1 MKGLYSKKLFIRTG
15 ALYLAFTV
23 FLAGVHLNEVFAAPT
38 VDIKAAGPDAVYQ
51 GESLTINDGESY
63 TYSLTSAGATV
74 CAVTSPFP
82 SGSIVDGV
90 STPVL
95 PGESYYYPT
104 VGNPVTI
111 TVECNDLGTSTTTDS
126 VVIQLASTPPPP
138 PPPPPSP
145 VTVSAD
151 IKANGSDGPV
161 TITDGDSYIY
171 TWSSTNA
178 TVCAITSPFPSGS
191 TLNGTSTPVLA
202 GETLYY
208 QTLGNPVTITFTCN
222 NNGMATATDS
232 VIINLDSTP
241 PPPPPPSP
249 VTVSADI
256 KANGSDG
263 PVTITDG
270 DSYIYTWSSTNATV
284 CAITS
289 PFPSG
294 STLNGTSTPV
304 LAVETLY
311 YPTLGNPVTIT
322 FTCNN
327 NGMATATD
335 SVIINLASTPPPPPP
350 PSPVTVSADIKANG
364 SDGPV
369 TITDGDSYIY
379 TWSSTNATVCAIT
392 SPFPSGSTL
401 NGTSTPVLAG
411 ETLYYPTLGNP
422 VTITF
427 TCNNNGMATA
437 TDSVIINLASTPP
450 PPPPPSPPFCPLPSI
465 TSSLSSSV
473 TVNQPFSYTITAT
486 STGATS
492 TTTNFSISGT
502 LPAGLSF
509 STSTAT
515 ISGTPTETGTFNLS
529 MTAATDCGSDTDTLV
544 ITVNP
549 AGGGGG
555 GGGGSGGG
563 GSSRTPG
570 GGSSRPP
577 SGEVLGATTS
587 DFCPFL
593 TGYMRI
599 GYVNDPANVARLQV
613 FLNIYEGSNLAVTG
627 VFDEATFQ
635 AVEAFQLKYKDD
647 ILTPW
652 GINQP
657 TGYVYIRTLGKIN
670 QIHLSQQGYC

>member
-23 FLAGVHLNEVFAAPT
+23 FLAGVPLNEVFAAPT

-126 VVIQLASTPPPP
+126 VVIQLASTPP
-138 PPPPPSP
+138 
-145 VTVSAD
+145 
-151 IKANGSDGPV
+151 
-161 TITDGDSYIY
+161 
-171 TWSSTNA
+171 
-178 TVCAITSPFPSGS
+178 
-191 TLNGTSTPVLA
+191 
-202 GETLYY
+202 
-208 QTLGNPVTITFTCN
+208 
-222 NNGMATATDS
+222 
-232 VIINLDSTP
+232 
-241 PPPPPPSP
+241 
-249 VTVSADI
+249 
-256 KANGSDG
+256 
-263 PVTITDG
+263 
-270 DSYIYTWSSTNATV
+270 
-284 CAITS
+284 
-289 PFPSG
+289 
-294 STLNGTSTPV
+294 
-304 LAVETLY
+304 
-311 YPTLGNPVTIT
+311 
-322 FTCNN
+322 
-327 NGMATATD
+327 
-335 SVIINLASTPPPPPP
+335 PPPPPP

-670 QIHLSQQGYC
+670 QILCGTGIQAVTPAKVIKDIKPQVLGKEAGGYKEGAGTSTLSSVPIIGSAGSPPSKGQKFDDGGGGYVENIAAALFTWPSGGREIMKSLYELLLILIVLYILGSVLESVLYKDKLEEGKNVPENISKKFYAKWWTIAAGLLVSLGGAYYLKEWQLLMPLLVALLVVIAWILTRPAKTKEMEKETVKETKTQTIMVTEKGEKK